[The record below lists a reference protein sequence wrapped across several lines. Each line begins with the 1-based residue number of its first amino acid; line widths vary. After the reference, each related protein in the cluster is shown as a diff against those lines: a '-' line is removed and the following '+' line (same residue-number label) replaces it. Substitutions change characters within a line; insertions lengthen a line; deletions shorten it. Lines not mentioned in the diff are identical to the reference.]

1 MSNIL
6 VLAGGSVKGAFQAG
20 VVKALFEKG
29 YQPDAI
35 YGVSA
40 GSLNAAYLVNQLGL
54 QKLSAEALNLVQ
66 AGNDLWDFWETRI
79 THPECL
85 SKPLGLFDLGMS
97 ALRKKFKG
105 LVNTQPLRDLLEEK
119 LSMRNLQASPIALKI
134 GAVNIID
141 GGIHYVDPSY
151 DFFVDYLLASS
162 AVPILMPVV
171 KINQEERNSFLD
183 GGLRDVAPLQ
193 KAILDGGTNIICVSC
208 HTERIEGGKFDS
220 GDLLAL
226 VDRVMDIA
234 VNEILNA
241 DLRESLLMNDSLP
254 DDGSVALH
262 GPYAGRKKVN
272 IISIRPIHP
281 LNMDI
286 QNFTKMDIRKMLEI
300 GYSLGS
306 SIRLKEEYSSHKS

>member
-20 VVKALFEKG
+20 VIKALFEKG

-40 GSLNAAYLVNQLGL
+40 GSLNASFLVNQFGL
-54 QKLSAEALNLVQ
+54 QQISGEPINAAQ
-66 AGNDLWDFWETRI
+66 AGLDLWDFWETRI
-79 THPECL
+79 TRPDCL
-85 SKPLGLFDLGMS
+85 SKPLGLFELGWT
-97 ALRKKFKG
+97 ALTKKFRG
-105 LVNTQPLRDLLEEK
+105 LVSTKPLRNLVEDM
-119 LSMRNLQASPIALKI
+119 LSMRNLHASPIGLKI

-141 GGIHYVDPSY
+141 GGIHYVDPSFEHFY
-151 DFFVDYLLASS
+151 DYLMASS

-171 KINQEERNSFLD
+171 KINRENRLSFLD

-193 KAILDGGTNIICVSC
+193 RALLDGGTNIVCICC
-208 HTERIEGGKFDS
+208 HTEGIEGGFFDT

-241 DLRESLLMNDSLP
+241 DIKESVLINDSLP
-254 DDGSVALH
+254 KDGSEALS
-262 GPYAGRKKVN
+262 GPHKGKKRVKISVVRPKQPIN
-272 IISIRPIHP
+272 I
-281 LNMDI
+281 DI
-286 QNFTKMDIRKMLEI
+286 QTFNKFDIRRLLEV
-300 GYSLGS
+300 GYAMG
-306 SIRLKEEYSSHKS
+306 KEIPLE